1 MLYTQQIKI
10 LLIVARISS
19 YHLFTLEL
27 YRLSKIAANVVELLV
42 LQIKNNEEI
51 LQQSRQIYA
60 ILQDKIIL
68 QKALKSVTTGY
79 VMLIWKCIPGVGIPE
94 I

>member
-1 MLYTQQIKI
+1 MK
-10 LLIVARISS
+10 
-19 YHLFTLEL
+19 
-27 YRLSKIAANVVELLV
+27 
-42 LQIKNNEEI
+42 EI

-60 ILQDKIIL
+60 TLQDKIIL

-94 I
+94 IKGIGRQNVHSILGSSKTLVPLNK